1 MRALTEDGHEVF
13 ELLSDSDAEEDL
25 NSDLEV
31 IEALR
36 RTSRSSSVIAPSIPD
51 STVDDDLDGDIGGG
65 PSHDDQD
72 FTEFPEGDRPAEDD
86 FPLVESH
93 TIWQDGGKSF
103 VRDTGVFRPTRSVTV
118 ERMEYRDGPASIYP
132 IHRSRTGLV
141 VDMSHE
147 KYNFCHP
154 TTKELFTV
162 NSVVQNSDNDGWET
176 YGSGGVAKVVFAPG
190 EAPLDC
196 KTFRFKCKG
205 ATACDKLSPALRSD
219 VRFELNPASRDAVI
233 AAQQDTRRREGNT
246 QEERA
251 TMFMTII
258 QRAKCLAID
267 SKGNKCKGGPLLKS
281 KPQGTSHGHQY
292 FVGCSGWTKKFK
304 DNHRT
309 HAIPDH
315 VDEHLLIKALAGQ
328 PLTEDK
334 TKDTPPCS
342 TIIHPH
348 IGLKRKTCVSFAHKD
363 TYRQCIDAHGVLG
376 ATVAKVDNAQSTY
389 MLLNG
394 KKPSEHAPA
403 LYNTRIKKDL
413 LHDKKIEKYPNAIR
427 PIFHADLDRVFNER
441 YIHSYINTP
450 KGETII
456 ITFIPAL
463 LHLLDDPG
471 VTSFDGD
478 TTFKG
483 IEGKI
488 NEWELTIFAKVVQR
502 AASLLRA
509 FINGASADFF
519 EILFDEIQRI
529 KLSFTRK
536 PFPFKTFVRGGNL
549 LVTNVDMDAAQV
561 IGLTRSVLKYSD
573 PEYSGIPL
581 DTPPEKVAPKFI
593 KVCWRHAK
601 ESLVSTSDFN
611 RLKNCVYIEDK
622 EALDDFTAF
631 VYGLGIKKI
640 TDWWKHKEMH
650 EWIIPCV
657 VKSQSDIPA
666 DVWDAT
672 PSTTNTNEGQHHWT
686 NSLTGIKLTPV
697 EALESRRRVDS
708 DVAREI
714 AMSLSTGILA
724 NPNNE
729 MSHRVARNAQ
739 RQAAAAQ
746 KARESHNT
754 ADLAKDL
761 RLQIEEAAARTKELK
776 AQLKATKGTSGRGK
790 SDASAI
796 LSASSSGRVRTAPA
810 RAARTNATT
819 TQSDMPTADQSSI
832 PALDMPTA
840 PLIPI
845 PVLEPWMTGF
855 NSFPPQ
861 FDFPADFDFNML
873 MDVPNATDAT
883 LFGLNTDNCS
893 ALLPFAG
900 TPVPYSWDNYVDGLI
915 TGLDAT
921 VDATMNAF
929 NFGSLASSDPWP
941 VLPVPPPD
949 SPPAVALPAA
959 SEPGAIVAKLRRR
972 RQEVDEA
979 DILPENSKRARA
991 PSTRKRGAQDEVI
1004 SDPDQPQK
1012 KKGKRNA
1019 REVSSIP
1026 MPKARV
1032 LKLVYK
1038 IAQPSDYA
1046 LPDANNAKRNKAET
1060 NSNGHRETHA
1070 APARWYAERRGQERD
1085 GVRYVVQC
1093 ARNLHLMSTK
1103 ARGGTGAR
1111 TYLFAMTEA
1120 MLVED
1125 EGGYES
1131 ARREHMLLW
1140 YTGRVEPR

>member
-1 MRALTEDGHEVF
+1 MPPDADTRSSADQQYLDSLTARQLMDFRDYIRYRGHFGPLLTARNQLFSPTYISLNAGKFLDDKWVNVGLFREYVQRISKSSMCDVSSTRPSVPNSAPIKIESLPPVLPSSVKAEPETLSLHWSGDVKMRALTEDGHEVF

-51 STVDDDLDGDIGGG
+51 STVDDNLDGDIGGG

-72 FTEFPEGDRPAEDD
+72 FTEFPEGDRSAEDD
-86 FPLVESH
+86 FPPVNNFPLVESH

-103 VRDTGVFRPTRSVTV
+103 
-118 ERMEYRDGPASIYP
+118 
-132 IHRSRTGLV
+132 
-141 VDMSHE
+141 
-147 KYNFCHP
+147 
-154 TTKELFTV
+154 
-162 NSVVQNSDNDGWET
+162 
-176 YGSGGVAKVVFAPG
+176 
-190 EAPLDC
+190 
-196 KTFRFKCKG
+196 
-205 ATACDKLSPALRSD
+205 
-219 VRFELNPASRDAVI
+219 
-233 AAQQDTRRREGNT
+233 
-246 QEERA
+246 
-251 TMFMTII
+251 
-258 QRAKCLAID
+258 
-267 SKGNKCKGGPLLKS
+267 
-281 KPQGTSHGHQY
+281 GTSHRHQY

-304 DNHRT
+304 DNHQT

-342 TIIHPH
+342 AIIHPH
-348 IGLKRKTCVSFAHKD
+348 IGLKRKTCTHPHIVNGVAVKGQIMAYPCSARRTIYVPENSSIRKALIIHNTDGHNHPMPMIIKVSFAHKD

-376 ATVAKVDNAQSTY
+376 ATLKSRTAQSTY

-413 LHDKKIEKYPNAIR
+413 LHDKKIEKYPNAIW

-509 FINGASADFF
+509 FINGASTDFF

-549 LVTNVDMDAAQV
+549 LVTNVNMDAAQV

-601 ESLVSTSDFN
+601 EPIHDFRSLVSTSDFN

-672 PSTTNTNEGQHHWT
+672 LSTTNTNEGQHHWT

-697 EALESRRRVDS
+697 EALERVDS

-714 AMSLSTGILA
+714 AMSLSTGILT

-729 MSHRVARNAQ
+729 MSHRVAQNAQ

-746 KARESHNT
+746 KARESHDT

-796 LSASSSGRVRTAPA
+796 LSASSSERVRTAPA

-819 TQSDMPTADQSSI
+819 TQSDMPTADQSYI

-845 PVLEPWMTGF
+845 PVLEPWMMGF

-861 FDFPADFDFNML
+861 FDFPAEIDFNML

-893 ALLPFAG
+893 TLLPFAG
-900 TPVPYSWDNYVDGLI
+900 TPVPYPWDNYFDGFI

-949 SPPAVALPAA
+949 SPLAMALPAA
-959 SEPGAIVAKLRRR
+959 SEPGAIVAKLCRC

-979 DILPENSKRARA
+979 DILPENLKRARA

-1012 KKGKRNA
+1012 KKGKRN
-1019 REVSSIP
+1019 
-1026 MPKARV
+1026 
-1032 LKLVYK
+1032 
-1038 IAQPSDYA
+1038 
-1046 LPDANNAKRNKAET
+1046 T
-1060 NSNGHRETHA
+1060 
-1070 APARWYAERRGQERD
+1070 
-1085 GVRYVVQC
+1085 
-1093 ARNLHLMSTK
+1093 RNLQ
-1103 ARGGTGAR
+1103 
-1111 TYLFAMTEA
+1111 
-1120 MLVED
+1120 
-1125 EGGYES
+1125 
-1131 ARREHMLLW
+1131 
-1140 YTGRVEPR
+1140 